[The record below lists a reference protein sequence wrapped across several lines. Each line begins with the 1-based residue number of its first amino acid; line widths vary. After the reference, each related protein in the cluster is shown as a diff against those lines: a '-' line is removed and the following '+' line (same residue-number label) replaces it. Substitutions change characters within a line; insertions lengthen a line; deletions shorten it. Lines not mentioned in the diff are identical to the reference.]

1 MSLYAIKD
9 EDGELRDTA
18 WDSPNITREF
28 YAYTDVSVD
37 DATRE
42 AAKHRDSHVVEL
54 VEKSEP
60 VEVGKYNGQLLTSLK
75 EEVDHGLTTHSA
87 NYYVT
92 KLKCQ
97 HDMSTE
103 DIFRALDVGWTVKQ
117 PKRWYVKTPK
127 EWGGDGRDRLL
138 FWKDHNNGLHTQS
151 ESNHHPSPDE
161 QFTAEEIDKY
171 HLGGFEKVEVEDHE

>member
-28 YAYTDVSVD
+28 YAYTGVSVD
-37 DATRE
+37 DATRK
-42 AAKHRDSHVVEL
+42 AAKHRGSRVVEL

-60 VEVGKYNGQLLTSLK
+60 VEVVEKQRNLLYQLDEALEYDASSKYAGKLFKQLHR
-75 EEVDHGLTTHSA
+75 DA
-87 NYYVT
+87 
-92 KLKCQ
+92 
-97 HDMSTE
+97 DMSCA

-127 EWGGDGRDRLL
+127 EWDGRGERQRFYKRNDNSIGQAIER
-138 FWKDHNNGLHTQS
+138 FADNST
-151 ESNHHPSPDE
+151 DE
-161 QFTAEEIDKY
+161 QFTAEEIERY
-171 HLGGFEKVEVEDHE
+171 RLGRFEKVEVED